1 METGPN
7 STPEMKASESTPEM
21 KASEPEPTSLVQ
33 GGPTVAKEASKPK
46 RRAAKRE
53 GPAPKR
59 GPARPY
65 RKLIQEKLDA
75 RIVKLQKRVDKAAFQ
90 EKEAKSFLERYLRE
104 HRFRTL
110 DDQDLI

>member
-7 STPEMKASESTPEM
+7 STPEK
-21 KASEPEPTSLVQ
+21 KASEPPPEMLVQ
-33 GGPTVAKEASKPK
+33 GGPAVAKEASKPK
-46 RRAAKRE
+46 RRAAKRD

-65 RKLIQEKLDA
+65 RKLVQEKLDA